1 MIVGIHSFLFDK
13 NRTNITQN
21 IDFIENNK
29 NYFFKNIPNFD
40 LLFFTSII
48 GNIFLKAIGFRLS
61 TILFMFINIIII
73 FFFRSYEIPEDKYN
87 FYKIALLILYYILLF
102 ISIGSISL
110 SSHQI
115 YFEGLLKYYEYEDI
129 EKRKSYN
136 IYLCLSFIPPYL
148 ISLIIS
154 FWLKKKDYFGIN
166 YFIIV
171 IIIFFCSLFISIIIY
186 IIYSCIFI
194 KQEVKK
200 DDFIRSVC
208 RLFGYIIYSEK
219 RVLINKENKIC
230 CSSCKLACK
239 KFYNLSNESTL
250 YFLFPCLCI
259 PACCGCIKCLFK
271 IVCCKSCDCPR
282 NDKYYESCCCFD
294 EDLTEF
300 YQEKEEFWYCYKV
313 QIKCSWFCDILFKN
327 DILTLIIMDIFL
339 ELITIGFQKI
349 TEINLEKNDINT
361 NMISLVIY
369 LVSFLSIVILNKTFC
384 FWCKFKDDIS
394 QETINLT
401 RAVIYNLII
410 VIIFSGFSSF
420 GKPGLRNFT
429 DNYLSLIPIAIT
441 KFYYFILMNNLITI
455 VDKNNIDLLSN
466 STVVSLF
473 LSIYN
478 ISASF
483 FVDILNI
490 NVKGLVL
497 FQFIFGLIIFFPII
511 CIYLFSLMK
520 ITSEKDS

>member
-1 MIVGIHSFLFDK
+1 MIS
-13 NRTNITQN
+13 
-21 IDFIENNK
+21 
-29 NYFFKNIPNFD
+29 
-40 LLFFTSII
+40 
-48 GNIFLKAIGFRLS
+48 
-61 TILFMFINIIII
+61 
-73 FFFRSYEIPEDKYN
+73 
-87 FYKIALLILYYILLF
+87 
-102 ISIGSISL
+102 
-110 SSHQI
+110 
-115 YFEGLLKYYEYEDI
+115 
-129 EKRKSYN
+129 
-136 IYLCLSFIPPYL
+136 
-148 ISLIIS
+148 
-154 FWLKKKDYFGIN
+154 
-166 YFIIV
+166 
-171 IIIFFCSLFISIIIY
+171 
-186 IIYSCIFI
+186 
-194 KQEVKK
+194 
-200 DDFIRSVC
+200 
-208 RLFGYIIYSEK
+208 
-219 RVLINKENKIC
+219 
-230 CSSCKLACK
+230 
-239 KFYNLSNESTL
+239 
-250 YFLFPCLCI
+250 
-259 PACCGCIKCLFK
+259 
-271 IVCCKSCDCPR
+271 PR
-282 NDKYYESCCCFD
+282 NDKYYENGCCFD

-313 QIKCSWFCDILFKN
+313 QRKCSWFCDILFKN

-394 QETINLT
+394 QEIINLT

-473 LSIYN
+473 LSIYK

-497 FQFIFGLIIFFPII
+497 FQ
-511 CIYLFSLMK
+511 
-520 ITSEKDS
+520 